1 MLIIDFHMHVYEE
14 PWKGWVVDFLKSI
27 NPSVDYTK
35 PVKPEH
41 LLRDMDKAGVKY
53 GVVFAESTPQVTGIV
68 SNEFVS
74 RFCSETERLIPFAS
88 VNPNL
93 SPDAAGELEY
103 CVKELGMRGLKLLP
117 SYMYFYPN
125 ERRVYPLY
133 EMAEKLKIPVIFHT
147 GTSVFKK
154 VRQKFA
160 DPLYLDDV
168 AVDFPELTIIMAHS
182 GRGLWYN
189 AAEMLARI
197 HENVYMEISG
207 LPPKKLMSYFPNLE
221 KLSDKVIFGSDWP
234 GCRLDRLVSDIKSLP
249 LSEEAIEKILGRN
262 AAEILGLKN
271 GKDF

>member
-1 MLIIDFHMHVYEE
+1 MPIIDFHMHVYEK
-14 PWKGWVVDFLKSI
+14 PWKGWVVEFLKSI

-35 PVKPEH
+35 PIKPEH
-41 LLRDMDKAGVKY
+41 LLKDMDKAGIEY
-53 GVVFAESTPQVTGIV
+53 GVVFAETTPQVTGIV

-74 RFCSETERLIPFAS
+74 RFCSSSERLIPVAS

-103 CVKELGMRGLKLLP
+103 CVKELGMRALKLLP

-133 EMAEKLKIPVIFHT
+133 ETAARLKIPVIFHT
-147 GTSVFKK
+147 GTSVFKR
-154 VRQKFA
+154 VRQRFA

-182 GRGLWYN
+182 GRGLWYTT
-189 AAEMLARI
+189 AEMLARI

-207 LPPKKLMSYFPNLE
+207 LPPKKLLEYFPNLE
-221 KLSDKVIFGSDWP
+221 KLSEKVIFGSDWP
-234 GCRLDRLVSDIKSLP
+234 GCRLDELVRDIKSLP
-249 LSEEAIEKILGRN
+249 LSEKAIERILGEN
-262 AAEILGLKN
+262 AAEILGVK
-271 GKDF
+271 KSKK